1 MNKILLIDKGISS
14 IHDLRKS
21 LEDKG
26 IVLISEQDIGKIL
39 ARLKEERIDMIAIDS
54 SLSKEV
60 LSSKNFMRLAEGIP
74 KMVLMKKDAAS
85 GNSLWLRDESAFP
98 VQEPVTLKELNCWI
112 KKLTAVRQSRDEN
125 RYLSAGL
132 IARKN
137 EFSFFEDIT
146 KIFNSASELKKDL
159 VSIIEKVKALTAAG
173 DWALLLN
180 DEPMFEIIPL
190 KFSKKIQKYV
200 FSKNAGISSQV
211 MEAGVPLNIPDVS
224 HDSRFNKSSDNFSGL
239 KIRSMLCVPLKI
251 RNRSVGVLMLVNKKG
266 DVPFI
271 ENDMNLAMSTAG
283 LAAMAIERA
292 FLYQKIKYDEL
303 TNLYNATYLREA
315 IDMEIQR
322 AERYG
327 SLFSIIFMDIDDFKK
342 VNDKFGHLFGSR
354 VLIEMAQLLQENL
367 RKIDV
372 ITRYGGDEYVMILPQ
387 TSQQIS
393 ITVAERLRRIIEKN
407 VFLKS
412 SGYHIRLT
420 ASFGIASYPDNA
432 GTREELLK
440 IADDAMYHGKFLTKN
455 IVYTPK

>member
-1 MNKILLIDKGISS
+1 MNKILLIDKGMSS

-26 IVLISEQDIGKIL
+26 MVLISEQDIGKTV
-39 ARLKEERIDMIAIDS
+39 ARLKDERIDMIAIDS
-54 SLSKEV
+54 SLSKEA
-60 LSSKNFMRLAEGIP
+60 LRSKDFMRLAEGIP
-74 KMVLMKKDAAS
+74 KMVLMQKGAASAS
-85 GNSLWLRDESAFP
+85 GNSIWLRDESAFP
-98 VQEPVTLKELNCWI
+98 VREPVTLKELNCWI
-112 KKLTAVRQSRDEN
+112 KKLTAVRQARDEN

-251 RNRSVGVLMLVNKKG
+251 RNRSVGVVMLVNKKG

-271 ENDMNLAMSTAG
+271 ENDMDLAISTAG

-303 TNLYNATYLREA
+303 TNLYNATYLRES

-342 VNDKFGHLFGSR
+342 VNDRFGHLFG
-354 VLIEMAQLLQENL
+354 
-367 RKIDV
+367 
-372 ITRYGGDEYVMILPQ
+372 
-387 TSQQIS
+387 
-393 ITVAERLRRIIEKN
+393 
-407 VFLKS
+407 
-412 SGYHIRLT
+412 
-420 ASFGIASYPDNA
+420 
-432 GTREELLK
+432 
-440 IADDAMYHGKFLTKN
+440 
-455 IVYTPK
+455 